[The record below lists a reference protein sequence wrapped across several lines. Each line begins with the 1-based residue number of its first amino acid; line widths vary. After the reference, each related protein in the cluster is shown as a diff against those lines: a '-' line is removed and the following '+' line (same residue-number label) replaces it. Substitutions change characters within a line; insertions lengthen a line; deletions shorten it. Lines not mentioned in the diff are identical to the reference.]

1 MSQFP
6 TNAGTRPTR
15 GPMDIYTVLSL
26 IALLALIVGVSFVW
40 VRSTALFENPNP
52 FTVVETR

>member
-15 GPMDIYTVLSL
+15 GPMDIYTVLSF
-26 IALLALIVGVSFVW
+26 IAVLALIVGVSFVW
-40 VRSTALFENPNP
+40 VRSTALFENSNP
-52 FTVVETR
+52 FTVVEAR